1 MTPASR
7 LTRSLSMSF
16 RSLVTAVAGW
26 PSVSSRMTSSLR
38 PAICIPCSCQ
48 YSSQPLYM
56 SFPAWAMA
64 PEIGDRKP
72 ILIGPWAWAGP
83 VVIAT
88 TRPTTTVS
96 TVPIVR
102 MRGLLRE
109 SLPLWPRVGY
119 MTWMRVEFVLTAVV
133 GLGALSIDMF
143 LPSLPTIAA
152 VFGAEAATAQL
163 TVILFLMAFAVA
175 QLVYGPL
182 SDRFGRRW
190 VLIGGLGLYAVA
202 GLACA
207 LAPTIGALIGAR
219 VLQALG
225 GGSGPVVARAVI
237 RDLYERERAARVFSY
252 MAMVQSLNPMLA
264 PILGGYVHEAFGWR
278 AIFFVLAGAGA
289 LFVVLMIASVPE
301 TNVRQD
307 PTALRPGQMGR
318 NVAEL
323 LTDRSYVAYVLV
335 NALMFGGQF
344 AFISGSSF
352 VLIEVLG
359 VSPSG
364 FGLCFG
370 SVALGIMTGTFLSGR
385 FGAGLGLDRTIL
397 CGTALGAGAGL
408 TLAGLAWSGIL
419 TVAAVIVPMFVFAIG
434 LGLTLPNGMAGAV
447 GPFPRMAGLAAA
459 VAGFLQ
465 MTGSA
470 LYSVAVGHFYDGTAR
485 PMTTAI
491 AVAGLAA
498 LACFWRLRW
507 RRTRG
512 VLA

>member
-1 MTPASR
+1 MR
-7 LTRSLSMSF
+7 L
-16 RSLVTAVAGW
+16 
-26 PSVSSRMTSSLR
+26 
-38 PAICIPCSCQ
+38 
-48 YSSQPLYM
+48 
-56 SFPAWAMA
+56 
-64 PEIGDRKP
+64 
-72 ILIGPWAWAGP
+72 GP
-83 VVIAT
+83 VAI
-88 TRPTTTVS
+88 
-96 TVPIVR
+96 
-102 MRGLLRE
+102 L
-109 SLPLWPRVGY
+109 
-119 MTWMRVEFVLTAVV
+119 LTAVV

-152 VFGAEAATAQL
+152 VFGAEAAVAQL
-163 TVILFLMAFAVA
+163 TVTLFLMAFAA
-175 QLVYGPL
+175 SQLVYGPL

-207 LAPTIGALIGAR
+207 LAPTIGVLIGAR

-225 GGSGPVVARAVI
+225 GGTGPVVARAVI
-237 RDLYERERAARVFSY
+237 RDLYDRERAARVFSY
-252 MAMVQSLNPMLA
+252 MSMFQSLNPMLA

-289 LFVVLMIASVPE
+289 FLVALMIVGVPE

-307 PTALRPGQMGR
+307 PTALQPGQMGR

-352 VLIEVLG
+352 VLIGVLG
-359 VSPSG
+359 VSPSQ

-370 SVALGIMTGTFLSGR
+370 SVAVGIMTGTFLSGR
-385 FGAGLGLDRTIL
+385 FGAQLGLDRTIL
-397 CGTALGAGAGL
+397 SGTILGAAGGL
-408 TLAGLAWSGIL
+408 LLAALAWSGVL
-419 TVAAVIVPMFVFAIG
+419 TVAAVIAPMFVFAIG
-434 LGLTLPNGMAGAV
+434 LGLALPNGMAGAV

-470 LYSVAVGHFYDGTAR
+470 LYSVAVGHFWDGTAR

-491 AVAGLAA
+491 AVAGVTA
-498 LACFWRLRW
+498 LVCFWRLRW
-507 RRTRG
+507 RHRPG

>member
-1 MTPASR
+1 
-7 LTRSLSMSF
+7 
-16 RSLVTAVAGW
+16 
-26 PSVSSRMTSSLR
+26 
-38 PAICIPCSCQ
+38 
-48 YSSQPLYM
+48 
-56 SFPAWAMA
+56 
-64 PEIGDRKP
+64 
-72 ILIGPWAWAGP
+72 
-83 VVIAT
+83 
-88 TRPTTTVS
+88 
-96 TVPIVR
+96 
-102 MRGLLRE
+102 
-109 SLPLWPRVGY
+109 
-119 MTWMRVEFVLTAVV
+119 MTWVRVEFVLTAGV

-163 TVILFLMAFAVA
+163 TVTLFLMAFAA
-175 QLVYGPL
+175 SQLVYGPL

-207 LAPTIGALIGAR
+207 LAPTIGVLIGAR

-237 RDLYERERAARVFSY
+237 RDLYDRERAARVFSY
-252 MAMVQSLNPMLA
+252 MGTAQALNPMLA
-264 PILGGYVHEAFGWR
+264 PIVGGYVHEAFGWR

-289 LFVVLMIASVPE
+289 LFVALMIAGVRE
-301 TNVRQD
+301 TNVRRD
-307 PTALRPGQMGR
+307 PTALQPGQMGR
-318 NVAEL
+318 NVTEL

-344 AFISGSSF
+344 AFISGSAF
-352 VLIEVLG
+352 VLIGVLG
-359 VSPSG
+359 VSPSV

-370 SVALGIMTGTFLSGR
+370 SVAVGIMTGTFLSGR
-385 FGAGLGLDRTIL
+385 FGARLGLDRTIL
-397 CGTALGAGAGL
+397 SGTALGAAAGL

-419 TVAAVIVPMFVFAIG
+419 TVAAVIGPMFVFAVG

-491 AVAGLAA
+491 ALAGVAA
-498 LACFWRLRW
+498 LVCFWRLRW
-507 RRTRG
+507 RSPPA